1 MLVRLDVLADG
12 DQKMV
17 LDVGKSSFQKR
28 ITCVFDSIGDPW
40 LEVEELS
47 FSCQD
52 GQRDSKLIIIPV
64 GQRNKT
70 LLDDLGDI

>member
-12 DQKMV
+12 NQKMV
-17 LDVGKSSFQKR
+17 LDVGKSSFQEG
-28 ITCVFDSIGDPW
+28 ITCVFDSICDPW
-40 LEVEELS
+40 LKVEELS

-52 GQRDSKLIIIPV
+52 SQRDSKLVIIPV

-70 LLDDLGDI
+70 LLNDLGDI